1 MLNLNKPLVSI
12 ITPTYNHEKY
22 ISDCILSVLSQT
34 YENWEMIIVDDGST
48 DKTYENAKSFAE
60 HDQRIKV
67 FTQQNVGIFRL
78 GETYNFALSVA
89 QGKYVAI
96 LEGDDVWVPEKL
108 SLQVEALE
116 KNENA
121 VFCYGQAYS
130 VSQDLSEIHS
140 TNEIT
145 HPIEKLNNRPIGSI
159 TGLLIFSNFIPAL
172 TVMIRKE
179 TLLKL
184 GGFIQTHHLPL
195 VDWTTWIYLSL
206 QGEFVFISQHL
217 GKWRMYFSQTTKSY
231 TAEIFENQYQFAIEF
246 YQAHPAIFAN
256 STISLSTLK
265 KNYNILLV
273 MAHSRSG
280 RYKLIKKDFRGAR
293 ENYLKSIFKFG
304 YYAPSWKIRSLIG
317 LIFSFFHADIEGLA
331 KKLKRVS
338 YK

>member
-1 MLNLNKPLVSI
+1 MNKPLVSI

-22 ISDCILSVLSQT
+22 ISDCILSVISQT

-48 DKTYENAKSFAE
+48 DKTYEIARSFAE
-60 HDQRIKV
+60 NDQRIKV

-78 GETYNFALSVA
+78 AETYNFALSVA
-89 QGKYVAI
+89 QGKYIAI
-96 LEGDDVWVPEKL
+96 LEGDDVWVSEKL

-145 HPIEKLNNRPIGSI
+145 YPIEKLNNRPIGSI
-159 TGLLIFSNFIPAL
+159 TGLLMFSNFIPAL

-206 QGEFVFISQHL
+206 QGEFVFIPQLL
-217 GKWRMYFSQTTKSY
+217 GKWRMYPYQITKTY
-231 TAEIFENQYQFAIEF
+231 TAELYENIYRFLVAFYHEHPDTFAGTEVSEAKLRDNF
-246 YQAHPAIFAN
+246 FR
-256 STISLSTLK
+256 
-265 KNYNILLV
+265 LLV
-273 MAHSRSG
+273 VAYSRSG
-280 RYKLIKKDFRGAR
+280 RYKLIRKDFKNAR
-293 ENYLKSIFKFG
+293 KDYVSSIFRFG
-304 YYAPSWKIRSLIG
+304 FRKLDWKLRSLVG
-317 LIFSFFHADIEGLA
+317 LIFSFFHADIEKLA
-331 KKLKRVS
+331 KMLGRIS